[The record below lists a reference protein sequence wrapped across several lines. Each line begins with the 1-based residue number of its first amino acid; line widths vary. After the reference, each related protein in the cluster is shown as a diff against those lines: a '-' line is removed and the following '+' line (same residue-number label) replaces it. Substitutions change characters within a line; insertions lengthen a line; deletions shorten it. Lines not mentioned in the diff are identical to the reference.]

1 MDLES
6 ADTINTQ
13 PEAEAQPAAA
23 RLCPKCG
30 LSVPIFV
37 SSCPKDG
44 TLIDDTLGE
53 GRKLVGNYEFLE
65 FVGSGGMGVIYKA
78 KHPVMKRVVAIKML
92 HSHLMN
98 ETITR
103 RFQQEA
109 EAVSGLSHKCIIAV
123 HDYGVSEHGQPY
135 MVMEYIDG
143 KPLSDLVRQGPMPMD
158 AAINI
163 GIQLAHALQHAH
175 EKGVLHRDLK
185 PSNIMVTDYDCSF
198 PEVKIVDFGI
208 AKILQADKTKV
219 TQTGELLG
227 TPQYMSPEQCR
238 GHELD
243 ARSDIYSLGCV
254 MFETM
259 TGKPPF
265 GGSTMV
271 STIVE
276 QISKPARTLRE
287 VRPDMTF
294 PARLEDLMAKA
305 LAKDPADRYQSMSE
319 LLTDLNEVQSIV
331 AREDEFKIGTA
342 RALRLN
348 KEERHLLL
356 ISVAAG
362 LSLLGVA
369 ACTMMFINM
378 VNQALI
384 GKAPNSKQTAE
395 MEAANADRL
404 IFLERQKTVR
414 FLDPRRLDDHFVKTY
429 FNTDLGITALDLA
442 GSHITDKSMP
452 SVALQ
457 KGIHFITF
465 DNTQIT
471 DVGIAYLRML
481 HDLLELHVDRTGL
494 TDKGMAY
501 IAEIKSLKNLSV
513 RGNAITDDGVK
524 AISGLRLRSLFL
536 SGTSVTDETLK
547 VLSSM
552 KDLQRLSFRSC
563 GKISGSGLKY
573 LLELPTLQYLDFENC
588 YLSPEGIE
596 SLGQMKH
603 LIALEFGHTRL
614 TADGINKL
622 SRIQTLEYLNLNG
635 STVDSAW
642 IEALSKLPRLRSLV
656 LNVCRID
663 PRAIAMIPEHLPN
676 LTQLQMRYSPLT
688 DKAIEPLKG
697 LKDLQFLDMERSGV
711 SAEGAVKLKRELGRP
726 DLQIRY

>member
-1 MDLES
+1 VDLEN
-6 ADTINTQ
+6 AETINTQ
-13 PEAEAQPAAA
+13 ASDKPRSGAA

-30 LSVPIFV
+30 LNVPLFV
-37 SSCPKDG
+37 STCPKDG

-78 KHPVMKRVVAIKML
+78 KHPVMKRIVAIKML

-98 ETITR
+98 EVITR

-143 KPLSDLVRQGPMPMD
+143 KPLSEILRQGPMAMD

-163 GIQLAHALQHAH
+163 SIQLAHALQHAH

-208 AKILQADKTKV
+208 AKILETDKTKV

-254 MFETM
+254 MFETL

-271 STIVE
+271 SSIVE
-276 QISKPARTLRE
+276 QISKTAPALRE
-287 VRPDMTF
+287 VRPDMVF
-294 PARLEDLMAKA
+294 HARLEDLMAKA
-305 LAKDPADRYQSMSE
+305 LAKDPADRFQSMGE
-319 LLTDLNEVQSIV
+319 LLNDLNEVQAIV
-331 AREDEFKIGTA
+331 AREERSKTGTV
-342 RALRLN
+342 RAVRMSR
-348 KEERHLLL
+348 EQQHLAL
-356 ISVAAG
+356 ISFAAA

-369 ACTMMFINM
+369 ACTLMFINM
-378 VNQALI
+378 VNHALV
-384 GKAPNSKQTAE
+384 GKAAGSK
-395 MEAANADRL
+395 EAAEKENADDRL
-404 IFLERQKTVR
+404 VFLERQRTVR
-414 FLDPRRLDDHFVKTY
+414 FLDPRRMDDNFVKSY
-429 FNTDLGITALDLA
+429 FNVDLGITALDLA
-442 GSHITDKSMP
+442 GSHVTDKSMP
-452 SVALQ
+452 SVTTQ

-465 DNTQIT
+465 DGANIT
-471 DVGIAYLRML
+471 DVGIANLRVL
-481 HDLLELHVDRTGL
+481 RDLLELHLDGTGL

-501 IAEIKSLKNLSV
+501 LAEIKSLKTLSV
-513 RGNAITDDGVK
+513 RGTRITDDGVR
-524 AISGLRLRSLFL
+524 AISGLKLRSLFL

-547 VLSSM
+547 MLSTM
-552 KDLQRLSFRSC
+552 KDLQRLSFRGC
-563 GKISGSGLKY
+563 CKISGRGIKY
-573 LLELPTLQYLDFENC
+573 LSELPTLQYLDFEYC
-588 YLSPEGIE
+588 FLEPEGIE
-596 SLGQMKH
+596 SLSRLKH
-603 LIALEFGHTRL
+603 LIALEFGHTNL
-614 TADGINKL
+614 TADGIRKL
-622 SRIQTLEYLNLNG
+622 SRIESLEYLNLNG
-635 STVDSAW
+635 STVEPAW
-642 IEALSKLPRLRSLV
+642 IKHLGKLPRLRSLV

-663 PRAIAMIPEHLPN
+663 PAAIALMPEHLPN
-676 LTQLQMRYSPLT
+676 LTQLQMRFSRLS
-688 DKAIEPLKG
+688 DKTVEPLKG
-697 LKDLQFLDMERSGV
+697 LKSLQFLDMERSGV
-711 SAEGAVKLKRELGRP
+711 TAEGAVDLKRQQGRP